1 MDRSEKAFG
10 GNKLGNK
17 PYDWQVDVTEVLL
30 LGLDCIVIVA
40 AGIGVLDMRV

>member
-30 LGLDCIVIVA
+30 LGLDCIVIAA
-40 AGIGVLDMRV
+40 AGIGVSDMRV